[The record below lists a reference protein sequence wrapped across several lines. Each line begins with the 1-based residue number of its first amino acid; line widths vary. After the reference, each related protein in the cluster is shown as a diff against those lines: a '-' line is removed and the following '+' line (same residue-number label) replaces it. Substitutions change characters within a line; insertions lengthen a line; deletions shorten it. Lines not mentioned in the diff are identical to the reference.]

1 MAENEIFISQLKEG
15 LNQKTEWFNSIR
27 LQELLVQYR
36 ILQSCTKNLY
46 DALIKK
52 SLIIPDPYRLDKKI
66 QDITVP
72 ETSSFTDNEAS
83 SVLGTRFS
91 EYELMLDYICTYI
104 RFAVENLPIPKI
116 KKLIELNKVFDWEN
130 LSPSNTKSNTHA
142 LAEAISQAKTNTQS
156 VIISMITDCVE
167 KNAEATIRINRI
179 LNELGTFQKE
189 LYKAELRKDL
199 FEHPEF
205 NKDKAY
211 VSEDAELAE
220 IKRLYTK
227 VMGKKPFYSDLVK
240 EIIQEDLAPNKEMLR
255 EDVLRKLSIPK
266 AAPVAKKKSTGPNF
280 KEMIMSAVMAVA
292 AMAPTIQQL
301 KAKLAN
307 NFELVFKKDKNFMA
321 KLAAALRKAFHLKE
335 PIQIC
340 TIKVEDQRTG
350 SAHNEKIIV
359 NEFMNEVVKKERIY
373 GSIAVKGPEYEKI
386 DAASEDAILAF
397 VNKQISEVQT
407 LFTKMNALD
416 AFFKS
421 AVDSE
426 YSSKIKGMQIE
437 LSALRNSIINANKK
451 RGEYSAAVE
460 EAEQMKRL
468 GITKYDE

>member
-1 MAENEIFISQLKEG
+1 MAENEVFIGQLKEG
-15 LNQKTEWFNSIR
+15 INQKTEWFNTIR
-27 LQELLVQYR
+27 LQELLTQYR

-72 ETSSFTDNEAS
+72 DSSSFTENEAA
-83 SVLGTRFS
+83 SVIGTRFS

-104 RFAVENLPIPKI
+104 RFSVETLPILKV
-116 KKLIELNKVFDWEN
+116 KKLIELNKTFDWEN
-130 LSPSNTKSNTHA
+130 MSPSNSQSNTHA
-142 LAEAISQAKTNTQS
+142 LAGIISQSKNNTPS

-167 KNAEATIRINRI
+167 KNAEAVVRINRV

-211 VSEDAELAE
+211 ASEESELAE

-227 VMGKKPFYSDLVK
+227 VMGKRPFYSDLVK
-240 EIIQEDLAPNKEMLR
+240 EIIMEDLAPNKEALR
-255 EDVLRKLSIPK
+255 EEVLKKLSIPK
-266 AAPVAKKKSTGPNF
+266 VAPVAKKKSAGPTF
-280 KEMIMSAVMAVA
+280 KEMILSAVMAVA
-292 AMAPTIQQL
+292 AMAPTLQQL
-301 KAKLAN
+301 KVKLAN
-307 NFELVFKKDKNFMA
+307 NFELAFKKDKGFMS
-321 KLAAALRKAFHLKE
+321 KLKDALRKVFHLKE
-335 PIQIC
+335 PVQIC
-340 TIKVEDQRTG
+340 TVKVEDQRTG
-350 SAHNEKIIV
+350 ASHTEKILV
-359 NEFMNEVVKKERIY
+359 SDFMNEVLKKERIY
-373 GSIAVKGPEYEKI
+373 SSIAVKGPEYEKI
-386 DAASEDAILAF
+386 EAATEDAILAF

-416 AFFKS
+416 AYFKT
-421 AVDSE
+421 AVDPSVAL
-426 YSSKIKGMQIE
+426 KMKGLQIE

-451 RGEYSAAVE
+451 RGEYSSAVE

-468 GITKYDE
+468 GITKNDE